1 MWPGVTFSTPTSS
14 QPAATPSSARLSN
27 SHYIAS
33 LQLFVHN
40 NVNRTLWGPCM
51 SISPLIVSKFGGTSM
66 ADATAMMTS
75 SQIVM
80 RQKARLVVVSATSG
94 TTNLLV
100 SLGEKAQAGEWPTCE
115 EILREIRA
123 KHIAIADDLEVS
135 NQTREA
141 VEALLSEAET
151 LARGM
156 FLLRDCGKKAR
167 DSLLSLGE
175 RLSSVLVVKALE
187 LARDQAGL
195 KTQIKLFDVR
205 KVMRT
210 DDRFGVATP
219 LIEDIKKLCD
229 HKLIDC
235 KYNDVLFVTQG
246 FIGATEEGLTTTL
259 GRGGSDYSAALL
271 AEALEASVLEIWTDV
286 AGIATTDPRIVP
298 QARPI
303 SEITFQEAAE
313 LAIFGAKILHP
324 TTLAPAMRK
333 SIPVF
338 VGSTFDA
345 DAPGTWIRGKT
356 KEAPLIRGMALKK
369 DQGLLTLKTPKMLH
383 AYGFLA
389 EIFKV
394 FNAHKVSV
402 DLITT
407 SEISVALTVDEE
419 TIKNRALLKDLE
431 SLGEVETEKG
441 LTVVSLIGNNI
452 NHTSGLARDIF
463 SAIDGINVRM
473 ICLGA
478 SKHNFAFLVA
488 ANEGPLAISRLHARF
503 IEGQKS

>member
-1 MWPGVTFSTPTSS
+1 M
-14 QPAATPSSARLSN
+14 
-27 SHYIAS
+27 S
-33 LQLFVHN
+33 L
-40 NVNRTLWGPCM
+40 G
-51 SISPLIVSKFGGTSM
+51 PLIVSKFGGTSM
-66 ADATAMMTS
+66 ADATAMLTS
-75 SQIVM
+75 AKIAI
-80 RQKARLVVVSATSG
+80 RQKSRLVVVSATSG
-94 TTNLLV
+94 TTNQLIA
-100 SLGEKAQAGEWPTCE
+100 LGKNAEAGKWEECE

-123 KHIAIADDLEVS
+123 KHIAISDDLDVS
-135 NQTREA
+135 EKIRKDVESLLTEA
-141 VEALLSEAET
+141 QT

-156 FLLRDCGKKAR
+156 FLLRDCNKKAM

-175 RLSSVLVVKALE
+175 RLSSTLVTRALE
-187 LARDQAGL
+187 MARDEAQAAT
-195 KTQIKLFDVR
+195 KIEFFDVR

-210 DDRFGVATP
+210 DDRFGMAAP
-219 LIEDIKKLCD
+219 QIADIKKLCD

-246 FIGATEEGLTTTL
+246 FLGATEEGITTTL

-271 AEALEASVLEIWTDV
+271 AEALEAGVLEIWTDV
-286 AGIATTDPRIVP
+286 AGIATTDPRIVKG
-298 QARPI
+298 ARPI

-324 TTLAPAMRK
+324 TTLAPAMRVN
-333 SIPVF
+333 IPVF

-369 DQGLLTLKTPKMLH
+369 DQGLLTLKTPKMLN

-419 TIKNRALLKDLE
+419 TIRNRALLKDLE
-431 SLGEVETEKG
+431 ALGEVETEKN
-441 LTVVSLIGNNI
+441 LTVVSLIGNHI
-452 NHTSGLARDIF
+452 NHTAGLARDIF
-463 SAIDGINVRM
+463 GAIEGINVRM

-478 SKHNFAFLVA
+478 SKHNFAFLVSSDDA
-488 ANEGPLAISRLHARF
+488 ANAISRLHAHF
-503 IEGQKS
+503 IERN

>member
-1 MWPGVTFSTPTSS
+1 M
-14 QPAATPSSARLSN
+14 
-27 SHYIAS
+27 S
-33 LQLFVHN
+33 L
-40 NVNRTLWGPCM
+40 G
-51 SISPLIVSKFGGTSM
+51 PLIVSKFGGTSM

-75 SQIVM
+75 ARIAI
-80 RQKARLVVVSATSG
+80 RQKSRLVVVSATSG
-94 TTNLLV
+94 TTNQLIA
-100 SLGEKAQAGEWPTCE
+100 LGKNAEAGKWEECE
-115 EILREIRA
+115 ELLREIRA
-123 KHIAIADDLEVS
+123 KHIAISDDLEV
-135 NQTREA
+135 NDKIRKE
-141 VEALLSEAET
+141 VEALLNEAQT
-151 LARGM
+151 LTRGM
-156 FLLRDCGKKAR
+156 FLLRDCNKKAM

-175 RLSSVLVVKALE
+175 RLSSTLAVRALE
-187 LARDQAGL
+187 LAKEEAGVTT
-195 KTQIKLFDVR
+195 KIEFFDVR

-210 DDRFGVATP
+210 DDRFGMAAP
-219 LIEDIKKLCD
+219 QIADIKKLCD

-246 FIGATEEGLTTTL
+246 FLGSTEEGITTTL

-271 AEALEASVLEIWTDV
+271 AEALEAGTLEIWTDV
-286 AGIATTDPRIVP
+286 AGIATTDPRIVKG
-298 QARPI
+298 ARPI

-324 TTLAPAMRK
+324 TTLAPAMRMN
-333 SIPVF
+333 IPVF

-356 KEAPLIRGMALKK
+356 EQVPLIRGMALKK
-369 DQGLLTLKTPKMLH
+369 EQGLLTLKTPKMLN

-419 TIKNRALLKDLE
+419 TLKNRTLLKDLE
-431 SLGEVETEKG
+431 VLGEVETEKN
-441 LTVVSLIGNNI
+441 LTVISLIGNHI
-452 NHTSGLARDIF
+452 NHTAGLARDIF
-463 SAIDGINVRM
+463 GAIEGINVRM

-478 SKHNFAFLVA
+478 SKHNFAFLVSSDEA
-488 ANEGPLAISRLHARF
+488 ANAISKLHAHF
-503 IEGQKS
+503 IESN

>member
-1 MWPGVTFSTPTSS
+1 M
-14 QPAATPSSARLSN
+14 
-27 SHYIAS
+27 S
-33 LQLFVHN
+33 L
-40 NVNRTLWGPCM
+40 G
-51 SISPLIVSKFGGTSM
+51 PLIVSKFGGTSM
-66 ADATAMMTS
+66 ADAEAMLTS
-75 SQIVM
+75 SKIAM
-80 RQKARLVVVSATSG
+80 RQKSRLVVVSATSG
-94 TTNLLV
+94 TTNQLIA
-100 SLGEKAQAGEWPTCE
+100 LGKNAEAGKWEECE

-123 KHIAIADDLEVS
+123 KHIAIADDLDVGEKIRKDV
-135 NQTREA
+135 
-141 VEALLSEAET
+141 ET
-151 LARGM
+151 LLNEAQTLSRGM
-156 FLLRDCGKKAR
+156 FLLRDCNKKAM

-175 RLSSVLVVKALE
+175 RLSSTLVVRALE
-187 LARDQAGL
+187 KARDEAGV
-195 KTQIKLFDVR
+195 KTKIEFFDVR

-210 DDRFGVATP
+210 DDRFGMASP
-219 LIEDIKKLCD
+219 QIADIRKLCD

-246 FIGATEEGLTTTL
+246 FLGSTEEGMTTTL

-271 AEALEASVLEIWTDV
+271 AEALEAGILEIWTDV
-286 AGIATTDPRIVP
+286 AGIATTDPRIVKG
-298 QARPI
+298 ARPI

-324 TTLAPAMRK
+324 TTLAPAMRMN
-333 SIPVF
+333 IPVF

-356 KEAPLIRGMALKK
+356 GEAPLIRGMALKK
-369 DQGLLTLKTPKMLH
+369 EQGLLTLKTPKMLH

-419 TIKNRALLKDLE
+419 TLKNRALLKDLE
-431 SLGEVETEKG
+431 ALGEVETEKN
-441 LTVVSLIGNNI
+441 LTVVSLIGNHI
-452 NHTSGLARDIF
+452 NHTAGLARDIF
-463 SAIDGINVRM
+463 GAIEGINVRM

-488 ANEGPLAISRLHARF
+488 SDDAATAISRLHAHF
-503 IEGQKS
+503 IERN